1 MATYK
6 LIIAYDG
13 TDFAGFQRQAPG
25 RRTVQA
31 TLEQALRDIGWRGL
45 SLRAAGR
52 TDAGVH
58 ATGQVVAFELDWD
71 HGIPTLL
78 RALNA
83 RLPRD
88 IAVRQGE
95 RCQAGFNPRFAAASR
110 SYRYRLLLQ
119 PEPDPLVERFA
130 WRLWPAPEL
139 GRLERLAQALI
150 GQRDYGAFGRPTH
163 PGGTTVR
170 RVLRAE
176 WRQKQALLEFEIEAD
191 AFLYRMV
198 RRLVGMQVA
207 VGLGRRPAAEA
218 LDLIGRASR
227 PWLGKPA
234 PPRGLSLEQVRFAPE
249 TDVTRLSEDRSGE

>member
-13 TDFAGFQRQAPG
+13 TDFVGFQRQASG

-31 TLEQALRDIGWRGL
+31 ILEQALREIGWQGR
-45 SLRAAGR
+45 SLRGAGR

-58 ATGQVVAFELDWD
+58 AAGQVVAFELEWD
-71 HGIPTLL
+71 HGIPVLL

-88 IAVRQGE
+88 VAVRRGE
-95 RCQAGFNPRFAAASR
+95 RCQAGFNPRFAAISR

-119 PEPDPLVERFA
+119 AEPDPLRERFA

-139 GRLERLAQALI
+139 ERLQLLAEALV
-150 GQRDYGAFGRPTH
+150 GRHDFAAYGRATS
-163 PGGTTVR
+163 PGGTSIR
-170 RVLRAE
+170 RVLRAG
-176 WRQKQALLEFEIEAD
+176 WRQEQALLEFEIEAD

-207 VGLGRRPAAEA
+207 VGLGRRSAAEA
-218 LDLIGRASR
+218 LELLEQAGR

-234 PPRGLSLEQVRFAPE
+234 PARGLSLEQVRFG
-249 TDVTRLSEDRSGE
+249 SEIDLRR